1 MQIILFGPPGVGKG
15 TQAKLLAENFKIMHI
30 STGDILRR
38 EIAQG
43 TALGNKAKD
52 VIDAGKLVSDDIM
65 IGIIRNAIT
74 SNGCKNGFILDGFPR
89 TVVQAEALNKLF
101 SELNIPINAVVY
113 IDVDDTEI
121 MNRLKYRYS
130 CSKCNRIFNIH
141 NDKIY
146 DYICTDCGGNLIQ
159 RDDDKPETVLKRLKV
174 YKEATAPV
182 KKFYEDQSILHV
194 VNGFGKIEDVYNK
207 IKLILKN

>member
-1 MQIILFGPPGVGKG
+1 MQLILFGPPGVGKG

-43 TALGNKAKD
+43 TELGSKAKN
-52 VIDAGKLVSDDIM
+52 VIEAGKLVSDDIM
-65 IGIIRNAIT
+65 IGIIRNVIT
-74 SNGCKNGFILDGFPR
+74 SNDCKNGFILDGFPR
-89 TVVQAEALNKLF
+89 TVIQAEALNKLF
-101 SELNIPINAVVY
+101 AELNIQIDAVVY
-113 IDVDDTEI
+113 IDVDDAEI

-159 RDDDKPETVLKRLKV
+159 RKDDNPETVLKRLKV

-182 KKFYEDQSILHV
+182 KKFYEDKSLLRV
-194 VNGFGKIEDVYNK
+194 VDGFGKIETVYNK
-207 IKLILKN
+207 INSILKN

>member
-15 TQAKLLAENFKIMHI
+15 TQAKLLAEKFKIMHI

-38 EIAQG
+38 AIAQG
-43 TALGNKAKD
+43 TELGNKAKD
-52 VIDAGKLVSDDIM
+52 VIGAGKLVSDDIM
-65 IGIIRNAIT
+65 IGIIRNVIT
-74 SNGCKNGFILDGFPR
+74 SNGCKNGFVLDGFPR
-89 TVVQAEALNKLF
+89 TVVQADALKKMF
-101 SELNIPINAVVY
+101 SELNIAIDAVIY
-113 IDVDDTEI
+113 IDVDDDEI

-130 CSKCNRIFNIH
+130 CSKCHSIYNIH

-146 DYICTDCGGNLIQ
+146 DYICTECGGNLIQ

-182 KKFYEDQSILHV
+182 KKFYEDEGFLHV
-194 VNGFGKIEDVYNK
+194 VDGFGKIENVYNK
-207 IKLILKN
+207 INLILKN